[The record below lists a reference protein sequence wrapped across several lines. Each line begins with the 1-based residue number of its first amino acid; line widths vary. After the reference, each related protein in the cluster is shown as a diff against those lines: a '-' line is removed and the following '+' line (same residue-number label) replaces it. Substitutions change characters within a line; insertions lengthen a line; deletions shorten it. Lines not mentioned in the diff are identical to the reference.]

1 MSHLYLCYDVTYNIM
16 WHMYCPEESRV
27 NQLPRFAQISYFDIL
42 REDEFK
48 SLFVKVNRGYK
59 KYTQSIAK

>member
-1 MSHLYLCYDVTYNIM
+1 M